1 MWKIEK
7 GKRIENVEDILYS
20 ANILNE
26 FDNLIKA
33 GVIPETSIFEYYNQ
47 IMNLE
52 KEDRVDELENLGRQ
66 FSIQNLVYDK
76 VISQKLAEEIVSK
89 MKKGK
94 ILYKFDVEH
103 ETFECII
110 DEKVKK
116 KSGCTDEVLLNEETV
131 IALYRFAK
139 QIPLD
144 SYERYIFFMEL
155 LCFDNKDRAK
165 EVNIAYNHFIV
176 DALVRKDF
184 LSEDEGEKIKKKI
197 GKSQLLEN
205 WNNVLDERKYEEE
218 FEDENNT
225 ENIY

>member
-1 MWKIEK
+1 
-7 GKRIENVEDILYS
+7 
-20 ANILNE
+20 
-26 FDNLIKA
+26 
-33 GVIPETSIFEYYNQ
+33 
-47 IMNLE
+47 
-52 KEDRVDELENLGRQ
+52 
-66 FSIQNLVYDK
+66 
-76 VISQKLAEEIVSK
+76 
-89 MKKGK
+89 
-94 ILYKFDVEH
+94 
-103 ETFECII
+103 
-110 DEKVKK
+110 
-116 KSGCTDEVLLNEETV
+116 
-131 IALYRFAK
+131 
-139 QIPLD
+139 
-144 SYERYIFFMEL
+144 MEL

>member
-1 MWKIEK
+1 MWIIEN

-89 MKKGK
+89 MKKV
-94 ILYKFDVEH
+94 KF
-103 ETFECII
+103 
-110 DEKVKK
+110 
-116 KSGCTDEVLLNEETV
+116 
-131 IALYRFAK
+131 
-139 QIPLD
+139 
-144 SYERYIFFMEL
+144 YINLM
-155 LCFDNKDRAK
+155 
-165 EVNIAYNHFIV
+165 
-176 DALVRKDF
+176 
-184 LSEDEGEKIKKKI
+184 
-197 GKSQLLEN
+197 
-205 WNNVLDERKYEEE
+205 
-218 FEDENNT
+218 
-225 ENIY
+225 